1 MKPLE
6 SWPAPW
12 LKERFVLRTR
22 FRGAARGRSKGGLVR
37 VNSPLGL
44 ECSREN
50 LWSSTGREAKCPGIL
65 QMGDETQWDETEAWG
80 ATVQLHTVWS
90 SLERQPRDPAS
101 FESRH
106 EH

>member
-22 FRGAARGRSKGGLVR
+22 FRAAARGRSKGGLVR

>member
-1 MKPLE
+1 ME
-6 SWPAPW
+6 SWLAPW

-22 FRGAARGRSKGGLVR
+22 SRGAAGGMSKGGVVG

-65 QMGDETQWDETEAWG
+65 QMGNETQWDETEAWG
-80 ATVQLHTVWS
+80 VTVQLHTAWS
-90 SLERQPRDPAS
+90 SLEKAARGPCVP
-101 FESRH
+101 
-106 EH
+106 